1 MPVSYCAKVA
11 TGGNRRIENEKA
23 ISSHNE
29 KTQIVSNSSFK
40 ETSDF
45 RSATSNHTN
54 GFSDEKIETNG
65 YRKEKIETNG
75 HLDETS
81 TSNGYRD
88 DLENASC
95 VSVEETVVIRAPPSK
110 SVKNDA
116 WSDAKTSSLK
126 SFEKNIKSSISQSQ
140 ETKSSLLSTQK
151 SNSFNQTSNCN
162 YSSNS
167 LYQNSNCN
175 ELKSDFSSQPKTF
188 GQKLSEA
195 RSSSQKIFEK
205 HSVND
210 VTKSSFQSNSVKNG
224 HSSSQHSSFVDEAT
238 RWDLSWMNSII
249 NK

>member
-11 TGGNRRIENEKA
+11 TGGSRRIENEKTC
-23 ISSHNE
+23 SSSNE
-29 KTQIVSNSSFK
+29 KTQIVNNNSFQES
-40 ETSDF
+40 SDF
-45 RSATSNHTN
+45 RRATSNHTN
-54 GFSDEKIETNG
+54 GFCDEKIETNG
-65 YRKEKIETNG
+65 YRKEKIEKNG

-110 SVKNDA
+110 SVTNDA
-116 WSDAKTSSLK
+116 GSDAKTSSLK
-126 SFEKNIKSSISQSQ
+126 SFEKDVKSTTSQSQ
-140 ETKSSLLSTQK
+140 ETKSSFLSTQI

-162 YSSNS
+162 YSSKS

-175 ELKSDFSSQPKTF
+175 GLKSDFSSQPKTF

-195 RSSSQKIFEK
+195 RSSSQTTFEA

-210 VTKSSFQSNSVKNG
+210 VTKSSFQSNSVRNG
-224 HSSSQHSSFVDEAT
+224 HSSSQNPNFVDEAS
-238 RWDLSWMNSII
+238 R
-249 NK
+249 

>member
-54 GFSDEKIETNG
+54 GFSDEKIETN
-65 YRKEKIETNG
+65 R

-110 SVKNDA
+110 SVTNDA
-116 WSDAKTSSLK
+116 GSDAKTSSLK

-238 RWDLSWMNSII
+238 R
-249 NK
+249 